1 MAAAPETPRV
11 APGPGRRKEGPYTL
25 RRARVAAASSRSA
38 PWRRMVYFLLV
49 FATVVLFVDA
59 LVGDKGLTETARARR
74 QHSDLSG
81 SIERL
86 RRENAALREQMR
98 RLKEDPDAIESLA
111 REELGLIRPG
121 EVLFIIKDA
130 KPATNQ

>member
-1 MAAAPETPRV
+1 M
-11 APGPGRRKEGPYTL
+11 
-25 RRARVAAASSRSA
+25 RRARVAPTQGRATG
-38 PWRRMVYFLLV
+38 WRKAVYSLLV

-74 QHSDLSG
+74 QHTDLSE

-130 KPATNQ
+130 KPATNH